1 MMPIPAVFVRSIA
14 CLFLLGIA
22 STCFAAD
29 GDWVSV
35 RVPGL
40 WKDLPELAKKGP
52 IVWYRCWVKVP
63 QEFKGS
69 DVTIGLDK
77 LHNAF
82 EIFWDGARVGQAGAF
97 PPKASDAGND
107 FFSFSIP
114 EKEVKPGAW
123 QMLAIRVHGS
133 DARAGFG
140 GLFPALIQETLAMS
154 LGGTWQAR
162 VGDDLAWA
170 KPEEK
175 RPEGVAQFTKVQSTA
190 SIAQPDITRSGG
202 LKPGDAAKSFTA
214 PDDLRFD
221 QILAEPI
228 VRQPVS
234 INFDE
239 RGRLWVVQYLQ
250 YPRPA
255 GLKML
260 SRDIWWRAV
269 YDKIPPPPPN
279 HFPGKDKITIHEDT
293 DADGVFDKHTT
304 FVDGLNIATA
314 AVRGRGGVWVMNP
327 PYLLFYP
334 TKGNADQPTGDPVVH
349 LQGFGLED
357 THSVANSLHWG
368 PDGWL
373 YGAQGSTVTA
383 EIRRPGDKTPIR
395 TVGQNIWR
403 YHPEKKK
410 FEVFAEGGGNAFGIE
425 IDRLGRLYSGHN
437 GGNTRGFHYVQGAY
451 YRKGFD
457 KHGALSNPYAFGFFE
472 AMKHNNAPRFS
483 HTFAIDDANALPEK
497 YRGKMFAVSPLQ
509 SQVMLSDVKR
519 DGSSI
524 RTEDL
529 QAVVS
534 SKDSWFR
541 PVDITLGPDGA
552 MYVADWY
559 DGQLAHTR
567 NHEGLMDGD
576 TGRIYRLAAKNAT
589 PRKVFNL
596 SKYSSKD
603 LAGLLNNENR
613 WTRMTALRLLGDR
626 RDESVVPMLRALV
639 VVSRG
644 ELAVNMLWAL
654 NASGGFDLDFAEQL
668 IAHPEPSVREW
679 TARLIGD
686 DNKAN
691 PTITRLLAEQA
702 ERESEVTVRSQF
714 AATARRLPAEEG
726 LPIVRALLQHDEDAA
741 DIHVPLLLWWAIEA
755 HAGESREAVLA
766 LWRDSKLWQRKIAA
780 ETIAPRLMRRYAQAG
795 SQKDLQTCLHLYR
808 LAPDQASGKSLV
820 KGFEEAFKG
829 RSIGGLS
836 ADLLKEIERFGGG
849 SLVFAV
855 RQGRE
860 DAVAQA
866 LRIVRDPK
874 AAPAARIE
882 LVELFGEAKQKQSL
896 PVLLELAE
904 KDASRAIR
912 KSALSSLQAYP
923 DPAVGNAV
931 ARLYAS
937 WTGEVREAAE
947 ALLASRK
954 EWAKQWLAEVEA
966 GRVSAKA
973 IPIAHVKRMLMYRD
987 EEIAKAVKKHWGEVK
1002 GATTDEMRK
1011 EIDRLQRVV
1020 ASGLGNPYPGKK
1032 LFVARCASCH
1042 TLHSQGGAVGPDLTP
1057 FKRDDAVNMLLH
1069 VINPSAEIR
1078 EGYENH
1084 FIATEDGR
1092 TLVGV
1097 VAEKDDKVVVL
1108 RTAEGQK
1115 LTLSREDIGQMNVV
1129 AASLMPEGL
1138 LNALSDQEVRDL
1150 FAYLRSTQPLYDRP

>member
-1 MMPIPAVFVRSIA
+1 MMRPSPLLAF
-14 CLFLLGIA
+14 FLLLGFGA
-22 STCFAAD
+22 PSFAAE
-29 GDWVSV
+29 GDWIRV

-40 WKDLPELAKKGP
+40 WKDMPELAKKGP
-52 IVWYRCWVKVP
+52 VVWYRCWVKVP

-69 DVTIGLDK
+69 DVTISLDK

-82 EIFWDGARVGQAGAF
+82 EIYWDGAKVGQAGSF

-114 EKEVKPGAW
+114 EKDVKPGAW
-123 QMLAIRVHGS
+123 QMLAIRIHGS

-162 VGDDLAWA
+162 VGDDASWA

-175 RPEGVAQFTKVQSTA
+175 PPEGIAQFTKVQPTA

-202 LKPGDAAKSFTA
+202 LKPAEAAKSFTV

-269 YDKIPPPPPN
+269 YDKVPPPPPN

-293 DADGVFDKHTT
+293 DGDGVFDKHTT

-334 TKGNADQPTGDPVVH
+334 TKDNADQPTGDPVVH

-410 FEVFAEGGGNAFGIE
+410 FEVFAEGGGNAFGVE
-425 IDRLGRLYSGHN
+425 IDRFGRLYSGHN
-437 GGNTRGFHYVQGAY
+437 GGNTRGFHYVQGGY

-483 HTFAIDDANALPEK
+483 HTFAIDDAGALPEK

-509 SQVMLSDVKR
+509 SQVMLSDVKSE
-519 DGSSI
+519 GSSI

-529 QAVVS
+529 LAVVS

-567 NHEGLMDGD
+567 NHEGQMDGD
-576 TGRIYRLAAKNAT
+576 TGRIYRLAAKDTKAK
-589 PRKVFNL
+589 PAVNL
-596 SKYSSKD
+596 YKESSKD
-603 LAGLLNNENR
+603 LVALLNHDNR
-613 WTRMTALRLLGDR
+613 WVRMTVLRLLADR
-626 RDESVVPMLRALV
+626 RDASVTPMLRALV
-639 VVSRG
+639 LASRG
-644 ELAVNMLWAL
+644 ELALNMLWAL
-654 NASGGFDLDFAEQL
+654 NASGGFDLDFAERL
-668 IAHPEPSVREW
+668 IVHAEPRVREW

-686 DNKAN
+686 ENQSN
-691 PTITRLLAEQA
+691 PTIARLLAEQA
-702 ERESEVTVRSQF
+702 ERETDAAVRSQL

-726 LPIVRALLQHDEDAA
+726 LPIVKALLSHDEDAS
-741 DIHVPLLLWWAIEA
+741 DLHIPLMLWWAIES
-755 HAGESREAVLA
+755 HAGNSRDAVLA
-766 LWRDSKLWQRKIAA
+766 LFRDAKLWQGKIAA
-780 ETIAPRLMRRYAQAG
+780 ATIMPRLMRRYAQAG
-795 SQKDLQTCLHLYR
+795 TQKDLQTCLQLFR
-808 LAPDQASGKSLV
+808 LAPDKASGQALV

-836 ADLLKEIERFGGG
+836 NELLQEIDRFGGG

-855 RQGRE
+855 RQGKE
-860 DAVAQA
+860 EAIAQA
-866 LRIVRDPK
+866 LKIVRDPN
-874 AAPAARIE
+874 ATPAARQE
-882 LVELFGEAKQKQSL
+882 LVELFGEARQKQSL
-896 PVLLELAE
+896 PVLLELVESDPSAVL
-904 KDASRAIR
+904 R
-912 KSALSSLQAYP
+912 KSALASLQAYP
-923 DPAVGNAV
+923 EPSVGNAI
-931 ARLYAS
+931 AKNYAA
-937 WTGEVREAAE
+937 WTGDVREAAE

-954 EWAKQWLAEVEA
+954 EWAKQWLAEVDA
-966 GRVSAKA
+966 GRVSAKS
-973 IPIAHVKRMLMYRD
+973 IPLAQVKRMLMFRD
-987 EEIAKAVKKHWGEVK
+987 DEIAKTVKKHWGDVK

-1020 ASGLGNPYPGKK
+1020 TSGLGNPYPGKK
-1032 LFVARCASCH
+1032 LFVTRCATCH

-1057 FKRDDAVNMLLH
+1057 FKRDDAANMLLH

-1092 TLVGV
+1092 TLVGIV
-1097 VAEKDDKVVVL
+1097 VEKDDKVVVL

-1115 LTLSREDIGQMNVV
+1115 LTLARDEIAQMNVV
-1129 AASLMPEGL
+1129 GASLMPEGL
-1138 LNALSDQEVRDL
+1138 LAGLSDQEVRDL
-1150 FAYLRSTQPLYDRP
+1150 FAYLRSTQPLFDRP